1 MSLQRQ
7 YLNLFLNNMSNQVI
21 WLPSGKK
28 KVWGSL
34 VMKRRFGKNCGL
46 ICIETDKMSNQ
57 RPLMR

>member
-1 MSLQRQ
+1 
-7 YLNLFLNNMSNQVI
+7 MSNQVI